1 MSSSSSSRV
10 ILPIVT
16 AQPSFPD
23 VVREV
28 DDGIIPREQIWVSC
42 CRRAPPDSNGTP
54 TSVHAKIDVTL
65 DARDRN
71 LVLLKTVEGD
81 VKLEKGTRSGVSKRD
96 QVMEEGRLTG
106 LVQAYVAGC
115 PSLDIPPTTL
125 TFASQEYVDP
135 ERADS
140 QKPHRITALAVAP
153 DGSTFASGFL
163 DGSIH
168 LYPITNEGLNR
179 PLTEPPFKP
188 YAEGLKTVPA
198 KSISRAHLS
207 TVTTLSYFA
216 SSRAILSGGIDF
228 TLQVHPTP
236 TPTELGRLTPTRTLK
251 GHSRTVT
258 GAHPIGAT
266 GAVSASADGTV
277 RQWDVEEGEQ
287 VGMHI
292 AATGVAAL
300 AGEITRIR
308 PSEALVALVD
318 GRAQLVDLRA
328 EHGHGGF
335 ITSRPTAF
343 GAGSAIDAVD
353 NLFAIGSS
361 RGVVA
366 VHDRRRPDVVLSEF
380 VRNEGEGAAV
390 GALTFLDTSRLAVAT
405 ADGLPFIVN
414 TTDADG
420 NEPSVESELI
430 GADCDAVRCLSRR
443 GNELWAG
450 GDDGVVRRYVV

>member
-28 DDGIIPREQIWVSC
+28 DDGIIPSEQIWVSC
-42 CRRAPPDSNGTP
+42 YRRAPPDSNGTP

-71 LVLLKTVEGD
+71 LVLFNTVEGD
-81 VKLEKGTRSGVSKRD
+81 VKLEKDTRSGVS
-96 QVMEEGRLTG
+96 EWRLTRA
-106 LVQAYVAGC
+106 QAYVAGC
-115 PSLDIPPTTL
+115 PSLNIPPRRL
-125 TFASQEYVDP
+125 TIASQEYVDP

-168 LYPITNEGLNR
+168 LYPTTNEGLNR

-228 TLQVHPTP
+228 TLQVHPSP
-236 TPTELGRLTPTRTLK
+236 VPTELGRLTPTRTLK

-266 GAVSASADGTV
+266 GAVSVSADGTV
-277 RQWDVEEGEQ
+277 RQWDVEDGEQ

-300 AGEITRIR
+300 AGEITRTR
-308 PSEALVALVD
+308 PSEALVALTD

-328 EHGHGGF
+328 EHGQGGF
-335 ITSRPTAF
+335 ITPRPTAF
-343 GAGSAIDAVD
+343 GAGSAIDAID
-353 NLFAIGSS
+353 NTFAIGSS

-390 GALTFLDTSRLAVAT
+390 GAVTFLETSRLAVAT

-420 NEPSVESELI
+420 SEPTVERELI

>member
-1 MSSSSSSRV
+1 MASSSSRV

-16 AQPSFPD
+16 AQPSFPE

-28 DDGIIPREQIWVSC
+28 DDGMIPSEQIWVSC
-42 CRRAPPDSNGTP
+42 YRRAPPDSNGTVNNSNGAANNKP

-71 LVLLKTVEGD
+71 LVLFNTLEGD
-81 VKLEKGTRSGVSKRD
+81 VRLEKDTRSG
-96 QVMEEGRLTG
+96 
-106 LVQAYVAGC
+106 AYVAGC
-115 PSLDIPPTTL
+115 PSLNISPTTL
-125 TFASQEYVDP
+125 TLASQEYVDP

-168 LYPITNEGLNR
+168 LYPVINEGLNR

-188 YAEGLKTVPA
+188 YVEGLKTVPA

-228 TLQVHPTP
+228 TLQVHPSSA
-236 TPTELGRLTPTRTLK
+236 PTELGRLTPTRTLK

-258 GAHPIGAT
+258 GAHPISAT
-266 GAVSASADGTV
+266 GAVSVSADGTV

-300 AGEITRIR
+300 AGEITRTR
-308 PSEALVALVD
+308 PSEALVALAD

-328 EHGHGGF
+328 EHGQGGF
-335 ITSRPTAF
+335 ITSRPTTF

-353 NLFAIGSS
+353 NTFAIGSS
-361 RGVVA
+361 RGVVV
-366 VHDRRRPDVVLSEF
+366 VHDRRRPDAVLSEF

-390 GALTFLDTSRLAVAT
+390 GALIFLDTSRLAVAT
-405 ADGLPFIVN
+405 ADGLPFIVK

-420 NEPSVESELI
+420 SEPTVERELI